1 MHQKTSKYAGL
12 LFSAFLLVT
21 LSACGD
27 KSDTGGKSETET
39 QVVAKVNGDEITVH
53 QLNFELSAMGQAAGP
68 GAEQRMRQ
76 VGEQIVNQQLLMQK
90 AVETKLDRDPRIMQA
105 LERARRQVLAQAYL
119 DKTVGNVTPPS
130 KSEAD
135 AYYSQHPELFSKR
148 RIYQLREIVMDKS
161 IPFAELQAKVS
172 SVKSP
177 DELGQWLQAKKVE
190 AKVANIVRPAEQLP
204 FDMLA
209 KVSQMQNGEIAA
221 FESPS
226 NNVLLFLAG
235 SQEQPISQ
243 EQAAPIIERF
253 LVNKKRKDLA
263 EAEVKRLRETAKI
276 EWLGKF
282 AAGAAA
288 DKNAPAAAASPAG
301 PGVNHDPKKD
311 DADFIGKGVSD
322 F

>member
-12 LFSAFLLVT
+12 LFSTFLLVT

-53 QLNFELSAMGQAAGP
+53 QLNFELSAMGQAAGS

-172 SVKSP
+172 SVKSS

-288 DKNAPAAAASPAG
+288 DKNTPAAASPSSPSA
-301 PGVNHDPKKD
+301 NHDPKKD

>member
-1 MHQKTSKYAGL
+1 MHQKTPKYVSL
-12 LFSAFLLVT
+12 LLSSILLVT

-27 KSDTGGKSETET
+27 KSGKTETES

-53 QLNFELSAMGQAAGP
+53 QLNYELSSMGQAAGP

-76 VGEQIVNQQLLMQK
+76 VGEQLVNQQLLMQK
-90 AVETKLDRDPRIMQA
+90 SIETKLDRDPKVMQA

-119 DKTVGNVTPPS
+119 DKAVGSVTQPS
-130 KSEAD
+130 KSEAE

-172 SVKSP
+172 SVRSP
-177 DELGQWLQAKKVE
+177 DELGQWLQEKKVE

-209 KVSQMQNGEIAA
+209 KVSQMQNGEIAV
-221 FESPS
+221 FEAPS
-226 NNVLLFLAG
+226 NNVLLFLVA
-235 SQEQPISQ
+235 SQEQPLSQ
-243 EQAAPIIERF
+243 EQATPIIERF

-288 DKNAPAAAASPAG
+288 DKNTPAEAARPSSPS
-301 PGVNHDPKKD
+301 VNNEPKKD
-311 DADFIGKGVSD
+311 EADFIGKGVSD

>member
-1 MHQKTSKYAGL
+1 MHQKTSKYASL
-12 LFSAFLLVT
+12 LLSSILLVT

-27 KSDTGGKSETET
+27 KSGKTETES

-53 QLNFELSAMGQAAGP
+53 QLNYELSSMGQAAGP
-68 GAEQRMRQ
+68 GADQRTRQ
-76 VGEQIVNQQLLMQK
+76 VGEQLVNQQLLMQK
-90 AVETKLDRDPRIMQA
+90 AIETKLDRDPKIMQA

-119 DKTVGNVTPPS
+119 DKAVGNVTPPS
-130 KSEAD
+130 KSEAE

-209 KVSQMQNGEIAA
+209 KVSQMQNGEIAV
-221 FESPS
+221 FEAPA
-226 NNVLLFLAG
+226 NNVLLFLVA
-235 SQEQPISQ
+235 SQEQPLSQ
-243 EQAAPIIERF
+243 EQATPVIERF

-288 DKNAPAAAASPAG
+288 DKNAPAAAAG
-301 PGVNHDPKKD
+301 PSDSGVNHEPKKGEP
-311 DADFIGKGVSD
+311 DFIGKGVSD

>member
-12 LFSAFLLVT
+12 LFSTFLLVT

-172 SVKSP
+172 SVKSS

-282 AAGAAA
+282 SASAAA
-288 DKNAPAAAASPAG
+288 DKNAPAAAASPTG
-301 PGVNHDPKKD
+301 SGVNHDSKKD

>member
-1 MHQKTSKYAGL
+1 MHQKTPKYVSL
-12 LFSAFLLVT
+12 LLSSILLVT

-27 KSDTGGKSETET
+27 KSGKTETES

-53 QLNFELSAMGQAAGP
+53 QLNYELSSMGQAAGP

-76 VGEQIVNQQLLMQK
+76 VGEQLVNQQLLMQK
-90 AVETKLDRDPRIMQA
+90 SIETKLDRDPKVMQA

-119 DKTVGNVTPPS
+119 DKAVGSVTQPS
-130 KSEAD
+130 KSEAE

-172 SVKSP
+172 SVRSS
-177 DELGQWLQAKKVE
+177 DELGQWLQEKKVE
-190 AKVANIVRPAEQLP
+190 VKVANIVRPAEQLP

-221 FESPS
+221 FEAPS
-226 NNVLLFLAG
+226 NNVLLFLVA
-235 SQEQPISQ
+235 SQEQPLSQ
-243 EQAAPIIERF
+243 EQATPIIERF
-253 LVNKKRKDLA
+253 LANKKRKDLA

-288 DKNAPAAAASPAG
+288 DKNAPAAAARPSSPS
-301 PGVNHDPKKD
+301 VNNEPKKD
-311 DADFIGKGVSD
+311 EADFIGKGVSD

>member
-12 LFSAFLLVT
+12 LLSTFLLVT

-27 KSDTGGKSETET
+27 KSGKTETES
-39 QVVAKVNGDEITVH
+39 QVVAKVNGDEVTVH
-53 QLNFELSAMGQAAGP
+53 QLNYELSSMGQAAGP
-68 GAEQRMRQ
+68 GAEQRARQ
-76 VGEQIVNQQLLMQK
+76 VGEQLVNQQLLMQK
-90 AVETKLDRDPRIMQA
+90 AIETKLDRDPRIMQA

-119 DKTVGNVTPPS
+119 DKTVGNVTQPS

-135 AYYSQHPELFSKR
+135 VYYSQHPELFSKR

-172 SVKSP
+172 SVRSP

-209 KVSQMQNGEIAA
+209 KVSQMQNGEIAT
-221 FESPS
+221 FEAPS
-226 NNVLLFLAG
+226 NNVLLFLVA
-235 SQEQPISQ
+235 SQEQPLSQ

-253 LVNKKRKDLA
+253 LANKKRKDLA

-288 DKNAPAAAASPAG
+288 DKNAPAAAAG
-301 PGVNHDPKKD
+301 PSGPSVNHDPKKD
-311 DADFIGKGVSD
+311 EADFIGKGVSD